1 MDTSKRFDLSGK
13 VALVTGASS
22 GLGVHFAR
30 TLAAAGAS
38 VAIAA
43 RRADRLA
50 SLQAELQKAGSKAAA
65 VGLDVTSG
73 ESVSAAFDA
82 AETALGAID
91 IVVNNAGISPA
102 PVPTAEYDLAQFHKV
117 LDVNLWGVI
126 HGCRVFL
133 PQLLERPEANIVNV
147 CSFAGLVGMI
157 GFAPYNTSKFG
168 VRGLTESL
176 QIELANTNVSVTLLC
191 PGGTKTS
198 IMTNSPVIPEAD
210 KAKAQANL
218 TNSKQAIGPEKVA
231 DGVLKGITG
240 NKPRVLVGTD
250 TFALDKLSRLLPGAY
265 PKLLHKK
272 MAAMM
277 KEALG

>member
-1 MDTSKRFDLSGK
+1 MKNVHGK
-13 VALVTGASS
+13 VAVVTGGGS
-22 GLGVHFAR
+22 GIGRA
-30 TLAAAGAS
+30 TCQALAAQGAT
-38 VAIAA
+38 VAVCDLRPEAA
-43 RRADRLA
+43 KETVDL
-50 SLQAELQKAGSKAAA
+50 L
-65 VGLDVTSG
+65 
-73 ESVSAAFDA
+73 SAAGGRATAHTVDVA
-82 AETALGAID
+82 SEEQVHALLAEVLGEHHVVD

-133 PQLLERPEANIVNV
+133 PHLLERPEANIVNV

-176 QIELANTNVSVTLLC
+176 QIELAPTKVAVTLLC

-218 TNSKQAIGPEKVA
+218 SNSKQAIGPEKVA
-231 DGVLKGITG
+231 DGVLTGITK